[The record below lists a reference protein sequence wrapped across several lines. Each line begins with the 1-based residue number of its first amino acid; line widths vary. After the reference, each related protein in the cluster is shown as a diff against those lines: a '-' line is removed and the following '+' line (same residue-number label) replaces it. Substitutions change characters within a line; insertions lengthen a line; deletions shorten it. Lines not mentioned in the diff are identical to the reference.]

1 MPALLSYLRSE
12 FDTVL
17 IDTPPM
23 LQMPDAR
30 VLGRMA
36 DNVIMVI
43 RSGHTTKDAGL
54 AATQRFREDGT
65 SILGTILNDW
75 NPKSAPN
82 GYYGYYSK
90 YYAYNKK
97 A

>member
-1 MPALLSYLRSE
+1 
-12 FDTVL
+12 
-17 IDTPPM
+17 M

-65 SILGTILNDW
+65 KILGTILNDW

-90 YYAYNKK
+90 YYKSYKG
-97 A
+97 